1 MRVISLIHR
10 DSSEGREFINPG
22 LTLNNC
28 EDLLVG
34 QPEANTMF
42 GLWNLRIQIGKA
54 VESRTPLGHDRTSK
68 ILYAWLVEQEHISQ
82 ICPLDSLV
90 VLDHC
95 TQQRSIGVH
104 NLSCR
109 LWGQRLI
116 KGAAT
121 IVPTGPCI
129 NGISWNISADVY
141 RYSMIFHLYICN
153 VRSMEYMLMEYH
165 GISMSL
171 SILLTP

>member
-1 MRVISLIHR
+1 M
-10 DSSEGREFINPG
+10 
-22 LTLNNC
+22 
-28 EDLLVG
+28 VG
-34 QPEANTMF
+34 QPEVSTMF
-42 GLWNLRIQIGKA
+42 ALWNLRIQIGKA
-54 VESRTPLGHDRTSK
+54 VESRTPMGHDRTSK
-68 ILYAWLVEQEHISQ
+68 ILYAWLVDQEHISQ

-109 LWGQRLI
+109 LQGQRLI
-116 KGAAT
+116 KGAGT

-129 NGISWNISADVY
+129 NRKSWNIFANGY
-141 RYSMIFHLYICN
+141 RYSMIFHVYICN